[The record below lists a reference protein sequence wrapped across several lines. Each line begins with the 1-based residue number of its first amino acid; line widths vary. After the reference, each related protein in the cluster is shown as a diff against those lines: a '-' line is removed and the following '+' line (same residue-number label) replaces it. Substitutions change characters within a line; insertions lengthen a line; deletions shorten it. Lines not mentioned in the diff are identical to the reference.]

1 MKVRVNLEIADRK
14 VDEIVTG
21 RDADDVLAQAKARV
35 EKELGWKGF
44 FLKAMSP
51 MGFAQEVVRRY
62 NAGSGSQYAIP
73 KTADEFLKLGADLGY
88 LQTIDE

>member
-1 MKVRVNLEIADRK
+1 MKVRVSLEIAERK
-14 VDEIVTG
+14 IDEVVTG

-35 EKELGWKGF
+35 EKELGRKGL

-62 NAGSGSQYAIP
+62 NAGTKSNYAIP
-73 KTADEFLKLGADLGY
+73 QTADEFLRLGADLGY
-88 LQTIDE
+88 LQEVEE